1 MYESLINF
9 SLLQCTQELSSLPFS
24 ICFNGL
30 LTDWLPVRVCVCV
43 CSKRFLRTRAYSLCK
58 CTAYPSIYMY
68 IIYLYVF
75 CLLYLFIL
83 FFLPARTIRCAFK
96 FQCLAAFWHR
106 AQPRSSQ
113 VEALHMFCLLAQSVI
128 LLIEL
133 EIHLY
138 TCTPAHLTLT
148 LSIMLRCF
156 SVAFFDNSRV
166 NVCVSIVYR
175 FYFMVYDLIWQF
187 FWRFCRAF
195 VYANSCCMENVSPNP
210 KHVDISHLA
219 T

>member
-24 ICFNGL
+24 ICFTGL
-30 LTDWLPVRVCVCV
+30 LTDWLPVRVCV

-138 TCTPAHLTLT
+138 TCTSDADVEYYVTLF
-148 LSIMLRCF
+148 LCGIFWQLESEC
-156 SVAFFDNSRV
+156 
-166 NVCVSIVYR
+166 VCVSIVYR
-175 FYFMVYDLIWQF
+175 FYFMVYDLI
-187 FWRFCRAF
+187 
-195 VYANSCCMENVSPNP
+195 
-210 KHVDISHLA
+210 
-219 T
+219 